1 MQALTLTMQSLTD
14 GPIVWKRLGAAI
26 WKEFLTASLIG
37 LACGAVVGAVVIG
50 WRGQM
55 GVGLTIF
62 SAITLSM
69 IVACLF
75 GVAVP
80 AMLRAAKADP
90 KIAAGP
96 VVLAAADVAT
106 LLIYFGL
113 GMRFLGP
120 S

>member
-1 MQALTLTMQSLTD
+1 MQNLTD
-14 GPIVWKRLGAAI
+14 GPVVWKRLGAAI

-55 GVGLTIF
+55 GVGMAIF

-80 AMLRAAKADP
+80 TMLRAARADP

-113 GMRFLGP
+113 GLRFLGP
-120 S
+120 A